1 MNYILCRNRVRNFDH
16 WKGVFD
22 SHTEAHRAAGLK
34 LVHLW
39 YELNSPRNIFFLFEA
54 EDMERAR
61 AFLDSSDAAA
71 SAHESGLIEG
81 DFRFLS
87 QSLGYGPLG
96 EAESRAL
103 AEATERVAA
112 SMETNHRAPAEPAEA
127 VTSSMPSEPEK
138 NPESQGT
145 SEPERNP
152 DAPGTSEPS
161 TSPQLEAEKSSD
173 SGKTLSEHATAEP
186 VKSAIPRATM
196 KGPERVKSTPP
207 PAPVGGWEPVENW
220 PPAEAAA
227 EAHEPAQHR
236 RPWVRTRY

>member
-1 MNYILCRNRVRNFDH
+1 MNYILCRNRVRNFDQ

-39 YELNSPRNIFFLFEA
+39 YELDSPRNIFFLFEA

-61 AFLDSSDAAA
+61 AFLDSSEAAA
-71 SAHESGLIEG
+71 SAHQSGLIEG

-87 QSLGYGPLG
+87 QSLGYGQLG

-112 SMETNHRAPAEPAEA
+112 NLETNHPAPAEPAEA

-138 NPESQGT
+138 SPDSQGT
-145 SEPERNP
+145 SEPS
-152 DAPGTSEPS
+152 DSS
-161 TSPQLEAEKSSD
+161 QLEAEKNVD
-173 SGKTLSEHATAEP
+173 AGKTLSEP
-186 VKSAIPRATM
+186 IKSADPMKSAMPRATM

-207 PAPVGGWEPVENW
+207 PAPVGGWEPVEHW